1 MKIEIWKLIW
11 NLSIYSVTAVYWH
24 QYKVFLSFNENLSQH
39 DLSIIANS
47 FNVHFLQGIFS
58 FLFLRYSLKSWIPF
72 INFFLMEL
80 VNFFPQKPFLILFE
94 ILELVIIGPLVSA
107 VEICKD
113 RFLSLVVRLSG
124 QVISQHLLILTL

>member
-1 MKIEIWKLIW
+1 
-11 NLSIYSVTAVYWH
+11 
-24 QYKVFLSFNENLSQH
+24 
-39 DLSIIANS
+39 
-47 FNVHFLQGIFS
+47 
-58 FLFLRYSLKSWIPF
+58 
-72 INFFLMEL
+72 MEL

-94 ILELVIIGPLVSA
+94 ILELVIMGPLVSA